1 MNALLKQPLFEV
13 KQIEL
18 AEIQHL
24 EKELAK
30 MHSYDE
36 YDEYDEE

>member
-18 AEIQHL
+18 EEIQRL

-36 YDEYDEE
+36 DYEYDEE